1 MACACKVNQQ
11 ITYLQRKYGTNVPKN
26 KKTDIGFEISY
37 FFKRVFE
44 FIVVVITT
52 PAMWLFTLFTRLVS
66 KKKVIDINKLVGLSK
81 YERNKQNIP
90 NKNRFRY
97 QQQYQR

>member
-11 ITYLQRKYGTNVPKN
+11 LTYLQRKYGTNVPKN
-26 KKTDIGFEISY
+26 KQTTIGFEIGY

-44 FIVVVITT
+44 AIVVFVTYPIM
-52 PAMWLFTLFTRLVS
+52 ALFTLFAKLVTR
-66 KKKVIDINKLVGLSK
+66 KKVIDINKLVGLSK

-90 NKNRFRY
+90 NKDRLRY
-97 QQQYQR
+97 QHQYQR

>member
-11 ITYLQRKYGTNVPKN
+11 ITYLQRKYGTNIPKN
-26 KKTDIGFEISY
+26 KQTDIGFEISY
-37 FFKRVFE
+37 FFKRVLE
-44 FIVVVITT
+44 VIVVVLTA
-52 PAMWLFTLFTRLVS
+52 PFMWFFTVLS
-66 KKKVIDINKLVGLSK
+66 KLLSRKKVIDINKLVGLSK

-90 NKNRFRY
+90 NKNGLRY